1 LVDGALAWQ
10 FVHFSDHL
18 PVCVHGLEGA
28 LHQLA
33 SLEEVVDVVG
43 ENCLAVHVP
52 LDFKHELSPGHAI
65 CDLQSFVQL
74 ILLLIHKI
82 ETKHKCFLFQ
92 MFISL
97 KLKICNMSVLNF

>member
-1 LVDGALAWQ
+1 
-10 FVHFSDHL
+10 
-18 PVCVHGLEGA
+18 
-28 LHQLA
+28 
-33 SLEEVVDVVG
+33 VDVVG